1 MSAGQSGKADGGQL
15 EERIDLSTETESK
28 LTQAQNLI
36 TSSSSNLPEALQL
49 LYALEKRC
57 RVGNDTSSLVKVC
70 EACLQLCKNVGDE
83 ESLISTIQTL
93 STRRSQKSKA
103 IGALVTKTLPWI
115 LQVDVGG
122 GYQPLEVVSSEQK
135 EIRDKLIVTLR
146 DITDGKIFLEAERAR
161 LTRALA
167 VIKETD
173 GDVPGAADILQEVH
187 VETYSSLSKR
197 EKVEFILEQIR
208 LTLGKRDYV
217 RAAIV
222 ANKINRKVLNEEGME
237 TEKIKFFTL
246 MTEYHRHEKDAFE
259 LAKDYHY
266 IYSTYN
272 VLNKVEEWKEAL
284 KSTILF
290 LVLSPFSREQ
300 QDMLNRVNVD
310 SNLEKIPCSN
320 VVKLFLTKEILHHPL
335 PQQAEMEGFEAFNIG
350 DDGISDHW
358 KETFKTRIIQ
368 HDVRVAALYYE
379 RIHGKRLAELLRLS
393 PAELEAEIASM
404 VSNGDVYAKIDR
416 PNDIIRFSQ
425 KKAPEAV
432 LSDWADD
439 ISSLLTLVD
448 KTTHL
453 IHKEKMTH

>member
-167 VIKETD
+167 VIK
-173 GDVPGAADILQEVH
+173 
-187 VETYSSLSKR
+187 
-197 EKVEFILEQIR
+197 
-208 LTLGKRDYV
+208 V
-217 RAAIV
+217 RI
-222 ANKINRKVLNEEGME
+222 
-237 TEKIKFFTL
+237 
-246 MTEYHRHEKDAFE
+246 
-259 LAKDYHY
+259 
-266 IYSTYN
+266 
-272 VLNKVEEWKEAL
+272 
-284 KSTILF
+284 
-290 LVLSPFSREQ
+290 
-300 QDMLNRVNVD
+300 
-310 SNLEKIPCSN
+310 
-320 VVKLFLTKEILHHPL
+320 
-335 PQQAEMEGFEAFNIG
+335 
-350 DDGISDHW
+350 
-358 KETFKTRIIQ
+358 
-368 HDVRVAALYYE
+368 
-379 RIHGKRLAELLRLS
+379 
-393 PAELEAEIASM
+393 
-404 VSNGDVYAKIDR
+404 
-416 PNDIIRFSQ
+416 
-425 KKAPEAV
+425 
-432 LSDWADD
+432 
-439 ISSLLTLVD
+439 
-448 KTTHL
+448 
-453 IHKEKMTH
+453 